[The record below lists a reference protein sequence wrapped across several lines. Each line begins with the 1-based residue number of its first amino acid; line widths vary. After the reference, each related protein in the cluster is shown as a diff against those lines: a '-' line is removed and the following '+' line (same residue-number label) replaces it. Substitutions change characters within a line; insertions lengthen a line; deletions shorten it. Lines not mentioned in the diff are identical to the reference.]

1 MPFFALAQ
9 LATSL
14 PDAASPRLRAWGALA
29 GRSLVVLGDLTGFF
43 HNLYGELTIFAL
55 AFATFFFAW
64 AAILYTA
71 SGSGN
76 ERTKQ
81 HAQSALYAAL
91 VGLALA
97 LLAGTVAGI
106 ITSSAKGQ

>member
-1 MPFFALAQ
+1 MLPFALA
-9 LATSL
+9 LTRLHAF
-14 PDAASPRLRAWGALA
+14 PGPARLRAVGELA
-29 GRSLVVLGDLTGFF
+29 GRSLFVLGDIAGFF
-43 HNLYGELTIFAL
+43 HNLYGQLTLFAL

-76 ERTKQ
+76 ERAKQ

-106 ITSSAKGQ
+106 ISGSAKGQ